1 MFQGFFFNFTF
12 STQQTVKIESYRKL
26 FETVTAWKHSFPLC
40 YNSNCPFSHDT
51 AAGFWPIQ
59 KHARKSQGVCSKPAG
74 CQEKMK
80 DRRHEPERLLK
91 FTAFLQ
97 HGTAPQ
103 SGSLRLCRL
112 HLYFRHGWLFS
123 QNSWDCIWW
132 TTTCNKAEYVMC
144 LFSEYKLCIA
154 VIICLFNPTLKNKQ
168 TKSIKGILCKPGNS
182 KQSRSPNKLAVSY
195 WLN

>member
-1 MFQGFFFNFTF
+1 MARLQF
-12 STQQTVKIESYRKL
+12 SLVLQFKL
-26 FETVTAWKHSFPLC
+26 SL
-40 YNSNCPFSHDT
+40 FSRRC

-59 KHARKSQGVCSKPAG
+59 KHAGKSQGVCSKPAG

-80 DRRHEPERLLK
+80 DRRHKPERLSK

-97 HGTAPQ
+97 YGTAPQ

-112 HLYFRHGWLFS
+112 HLYFRHGWLFVS
-123 QNSWDCIWW
+123 GVPFFQNSWDCIWW

-144 LFSEYKLCIA
+144 LFSEYKLCIV
-154 VIICLFNPTLKNKQ
+154 VIICLFNPTLKKK

-182 KQSRSPNKLAVSY
+182 KQSCSPNKLAVSY

>member
-1 MFQGFFFNFTF
+1 MEAQF
-12 STQQTVKIESYRKL
+12 SLVLQFKL
-26 FETVTAWKHSFPLC
+26 SL
-40 YNSNCPFSHDT
+40 FSRRS

-168 TKSIKGILCKPGNS
+168 TNKLN
-182 KQSRSPNKLAVSY
+182 QSREFCANQAIPNKAAAPINLQWVID
-195 WLN
+195 